1 MSRMEWFSCSLR
13 LKQSRWSLREYNMAA
28 HDLSPRTQGV
38 DAQSSF
44 LAKPASGQSQKKIY
58 DGESQLLTPSWGG
71 VVRVA
76 TCST

>member
-1 MSRMEWFSCSLR
+1 MVFLLTSSQAVEVESPR
-13 LKQSRWSLREYNMAA
+13 YNMAA